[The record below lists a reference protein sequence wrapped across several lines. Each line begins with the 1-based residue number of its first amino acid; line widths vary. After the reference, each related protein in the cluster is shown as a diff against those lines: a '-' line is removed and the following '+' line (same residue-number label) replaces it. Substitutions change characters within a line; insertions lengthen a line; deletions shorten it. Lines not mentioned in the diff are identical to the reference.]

1 MSRISDDPFAQKILW
16 DRLITIA
23 DETVNSLV
31 RTSFSMNVRDA
42 HDLSCVI
49 FDERGRSLAQ
59 GTFSL
64 PTFTGT
70 APNTLKAMLER
81 LPPESLRDGDVLA
94 TNDSWLGT
102 GHLYDINI
110 CRPVFRGGRLLG
122 YVMSITH
129 LPDIGGSG
137 MSSTTREI
145 YEEGLLIPVQ
155 KLMIEGRLN
164 DGLMEILKANVRVSD
179 QVIGD
184 IQANLTCTEVGARSV
199 IEFCDEYGLGALSEV
214 ADPII
219 ARSEAALDQG
229 LQALPE
235 GEFTNR
241 LSVEDL
247 ETDIEL
253 AITIRKRGRS
263 VQLDFAGSSPQL
275 RSALNVPFCYTRA
288 VAYYT
293 MKCLFAPDLPN
304 NEGTF
309 GLIDVVAPEGCV
321 LNATRPAATGARHTI
336 GHYVFPLIMGALR
349 QVLPDRVMTEMGMLN
364 CFNVFGGHPDGSK
377 FASLYFLT
385 GGYGALK
392 GYDGRAAVPG
402 PGNMTALSTEVWEDL
417 TGSTIGYRRIRPD
430 SGGPGEF
437 PGGPGQ
443 ETEFVNTTGNE
454 LIFSFLGLRTRIP
467 ARGVLGGGE
476 GALRHFLVDGKPVDG
491 KARHSLAPGSVLR
504 MLEAGAGGL
513 GDPSRRPAETVRR
526 DIERGY
532 VTAEFARRN
541 YTQYSKG

>member
-1 MSRISDDPFAQKILW
+1 MSRISDDPFVQKILW

-70 APNTLKAMLER
+70 APNTLKAMLTR
-81 LPPESLRDGDVLA
+81 FPLGSFRDGDVFV

-110 CRPVFRGGRLLG
+110 CRPIFRSDRLIG

-129 LPDIGGSG
+129 LPDIGGAG
-137 MSSTTREI
+137 MSSVTREI

-155 KLMIEGRLN
+155 KLMIAGALN
-164 DGLMEILKANVRVSD
+164 DGLMEILKANVRVSE
-179 QVIGD
+179 QVMGD
-184 IQANLTCTEVGARSV
+184 IMANLTCTEVGARSV
-199 IEFCDEYGLGALSEV
+199 IEFCDEYRLKALSEV
-214 ADPII
+214 ADAII
-219 ARSEAALDQG
+219 ARSERALEEG
-229 LQALPE
+229 LRALPE
-235 GEFTNR
+235 GEFRNR
-241 LSVEDL
+241 LAVEDL
-247 ETDIEL
+247 EENIEL
-253 AITIRKRGRS
+253 ALTIRKRGRS
-263 VQLDFAGSSPQL
+263 VSLDFTGSSPQL

-309 GLIDVVAPEGCV
+309 GLIEVTAPEGCV
-321 LNATRPAATGARHTI
+321 LNAVRPAATGARHTV
-336 GHYVFPLIMGALR
+336 GHYVFPLVMGAL
-349 QVLPDRVMTEMGMLN
+349 QDVLPDRVMTEMGMLN
-364 CFNVFGGHPDGSK
+364 VFNVFGQHPDGTK
-377 FASLYFLT
+377 IASLYFLT
-385 GGYGALK
+385 GGYGALQ

-417 TGSTIGYRRIRPD
+417 TGTTINYRRIRPD
-430 SGGPGEF
+430 SGGVGEF

-443 ETEFVNTTGNE
+443 EIEFENSTASEVT
-454 LIFSFLGLRTRIP
+454 FSFLGLRTRIP
-467 ARGVLGGGE
+467 ARGMLGGGN
-476 GALRHFLVDGKPVDG
+476 GLLRSFLIDGKAVDG
-491 KARHSLAPGSVLR
+491 KARHSLAPGGVLR

-513 GDPSRRPAETVRR
+513 GDPRRRPAATVVR

-532 VTAEFARRN
+532 VTPGHAR
-541 YTQYSKG
+541 